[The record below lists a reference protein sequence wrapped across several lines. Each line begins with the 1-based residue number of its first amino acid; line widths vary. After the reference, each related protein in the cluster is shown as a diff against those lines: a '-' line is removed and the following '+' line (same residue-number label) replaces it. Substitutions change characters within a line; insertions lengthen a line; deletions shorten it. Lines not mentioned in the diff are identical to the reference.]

1 MKESLLSTIFPNLGF
16 PMDYAQRG
24 REPGAQALANLRSP
38 IFMMMVL
45 RSGETLASL

>member
-24 REPGAQALANLRSP
+24 RGAQALANLRSP